1 MPLMLCPNCNTS
13 MTAVNRQDV
22 EFDMCSACRGVWL
35 DRGELEKLITGAAPE
50 RIPASPGPG
59 FGRGRDDDDDDDDD
73 RRRYGKVRSHGD
85 RPRFAHE
92 THKKR
97 RFDLFDIFD

>member
-22 EFDMCSACRGVWL
+22 EFDMCPACRGVWL
-35 DRGELEKLITGAAPE
+35 DRGELEKLVAGASPE
-50 RIPASPGPG
+50 RTITRPGPG
-59 FGRGRDDDDDDDDD
+59 FGRDRDDDD
-73 RRRYGKVRSHGD
+73 RRGYSDSRSYGD

-97 RFDLFDIFD
+97 RFDLFDFFD

>member
-35 DRGELEKLITGAAPE
+35 DRGELEKLITGAACLCSRGSGYWRIE
-50 RIPASPGPG
+50 RSAIN
-59 FGRGRDDDDDDDDD
+59 
-73 RRRYGKVRSHGD
+73 VVCQ
-85 RPRFAHE
+85 E
-92 THKKR
+92 
-97 RFDLFDIFD
+97 

>member
-13 MTAVNRQDV
+13 MAPVNRQDV
-22 EFDMCSACRGVWL
+22 EFDMCPTCRGVWL
-35 DRGELEKLITGAAPE
+35 DRGELEKLVAGASPE
-50 RIPASPGPG
+50 RATGGTVPGPG
-59 FGRGRDDDDDDDDD
+59 RYRDDDDDDDD
-73 RRRYGKVRSHGD
+73 RRRYADPRSYGD
-85 RPRFAHE
+85 KPRVAHE

>member
-59 FGRGRDDDDDDDDD
+59 FGRGRDDDDDDD
-73 RRRYGKVRSHGD
+73 RRRYGESRSYGD
-85 RPRFAHE
+85 KPRFAHE